1 MRLMHILVT
10 GGSGFI
16 GSNFIRYWRRTHP
29 HDFITNLDALT
40 YAGNPANL
48 VDIAQD
54 SAHYRFIQGSITDPA
69 VVHDAFEGVD
79 VVVHFAAES
88 HVDRSILGSKAFF
101 ETNVE
106 GICLNAV
113 QQHELEER
121 TITNWT
127 IASRITTD
135 HFFVRSLY
143 HMLDL
148 NLRYAIDI

>member
-1 MRLMHILVT
+1 MTFGIKSLRANCSCGEEVT
-10 GGSGFI
+10 AEMQLPNGFRGI
-16 GSNFIRYWRRTHP
+16 FI
-29 HDFITNLDALT
+29 
-40 YAGNPANL
+40 
-48 VDIAQD
+48 
-54 SAHYRFIQGSITDPA
+54 
-69 VVHDAFEGVD
+69 VHDAFEGVD